1 MAETMRAVVLEGPG
15 ALEVQQ
21 VAVAAPGPGEE
32 LVQVAACGICG
43 SDLRYLAG
51 ENPWAKHTL
60 GYEKSNPPG
69 MILGH
74 ELAGLVRRGQA
85 SVRVGCLSFRA
96 CGVCP
101 ACRRGCEQ
109 LCANTAHLGHGAG
122 WAGRN
127 PGGMADYCPLW
138 SSHLYPLPETV
149 SLEEATFLDALAV
162 AVHAVRSAGNL
173 AGEAVGIIGGGPMGL
188 LIAQVAQ
195 ALGAGPVAVGDVY
208 ETPVA
213 CAGELG
219 LPHARCLGDSPGEEW
234 AQWVGALAPEG
245 LAAVFDTTG
254 QADMQAAGL
263 SRLAPGGRLLLMAG
277 VAAGLTL
284 AGGCLAGERRVQTV
298 SNHRYED
305 FGLALRLLAQRRVA
319 VQAMITHRFP
329 LEHAAEA
336 FAVAADKQHSGAL
349 KVLLVP

>member
-1 MAETMRAVVLEGPG
+1 MAEMMRAVVLQGPG
-15 ALEVQQ
+15 ELEVQQ
-21 VAVAAPGPGEE
+21 MPLPAPGPGEE
-32 LVQVAACGICG
+32 LVRVVACGICG

-60 GYEKSNPPG
+60 GYEKPNPPG

-74 ELAGLVRRGQA
+74 ELAGVVRRGPED
-85 SVRVGCLSFRA
+85 VRVGCLSFRA

-122 WAGRN
+122 WEGRN

-138 SSHLYPLPETV
+138 STHLYPLPEAV

-162 AVHAVRSAGNL
+162 AVHAVRSAGDL
-173 AGEAVGIIGGGPMGL
+173 AGEVVGVIGGGPMGL

-208 ETPVA
+208 EAPVA
-213 CAGELG
+213 CAREVG
-219 LPHARCLGDSPGEEW
+219 LAHARCLGDDPAAEW
-234 AQWVGALAPEG
+234 SDWLSQLAPER

-277 VAAGLTL
+277 VAEGLTL
-284 AGGCLAGERRVQTV
+284 PGGCLAGERRVQTV

-305 FGLALRLLAQRRVA
+305 FGLALRLLAQRRVS

-329 LEHAAEA
+329 LDRAAEA
-336 FAVAADKQHSGAL
+336 FAVATAKQVSGAL